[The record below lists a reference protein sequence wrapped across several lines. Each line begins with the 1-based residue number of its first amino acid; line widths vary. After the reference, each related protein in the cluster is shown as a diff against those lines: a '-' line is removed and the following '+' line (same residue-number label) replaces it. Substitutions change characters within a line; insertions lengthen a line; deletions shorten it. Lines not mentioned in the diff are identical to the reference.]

1 MLGRGKRRSN
11 TDTRPERFDVE
22 PLKRLL
28 ELAIQDPEWRRIA
41 GPEDWSSGRKK
52 PPAARCSG

>member
-11 TDTRPERFDVE
+11 TDTRPERFGVE

-28 ELAIQDPEWRRIA
+28 ELAIQDPDWRRID
-41 GPEDWSSGRKK
+41 GPEDWFSGRKK
-52 PPAARCSG
+52 PPAARSSG